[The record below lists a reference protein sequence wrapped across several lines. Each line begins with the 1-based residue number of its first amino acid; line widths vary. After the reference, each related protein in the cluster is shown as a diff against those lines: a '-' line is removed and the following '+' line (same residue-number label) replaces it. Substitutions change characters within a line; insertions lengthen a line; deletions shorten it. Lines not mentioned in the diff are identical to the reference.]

1 MPPKNEDLHG
11 NVPDTSAVVLL
22 LIDVI
27 NDLEF
32 EGGETL
38 LNFAFPAAERIAEL
52 KRRTA
57 QLGIPAIY
65 VNDNF
70 GKWQSDFRKL
80 VAHCLND
87 GVRGEPLARLLAQEV
102 SVQVVA
108 RQGEDRVVALVLLGG
123 EDINAWMVKQGHA
136 CTLRAASPDASYCAW
151 EDAARSLR
159 RGLWSAPVWV
169 APWDWRAARKDA
181 LFFPTDHSNASTASC
196 MREIRDAPTLDD

>member
-1 MPPKNEDLHG
+1 MRLLAIVCGFTLAHCAAAQED
-11 NVPDTSAVVLL
+11 
-22 LIDVI
+22 
-27 NDLEF
+27 
-32 EGGETL
+32 TL
-38 LNFAFPAAERIAEL
+38 LAGTVTSVIDGDTIKVQVPTGPIIVRLAHIDAPESYQAHGGAAARAL
-52 KRRTA
+52 
-57 QLGIPAIY
+57 
-65 VNDNF
+65 
-70 GKWQSDFRKL
+70 
-80 VAHCLND
+80 H
-87 GVRGEPLARLLAQEV
+87 ARLLAQEV

-136 CTLRAASPDASYCAW
+136 WTLRAASPDPSYCAW